1 MTQIL
6 NQIKYIQL
14 EFIKPIIE
22 LKNEIFLFFVKH
34 NENNLDI
41 IHKSC
46 HLYTRCFSIS
56 LLNIV
61 RKGKA
66 NSVT

>member
-1 MTQIL
+1 MTQIV
-6 NQIKYIQL
+6 NQRKHIQL

-22 LKNEIFLFFVKH
+22 LRNVIFLFFVKH
-34 NENNLDI
+34 NEDNLDI

-46 HLYTRCFSIS
+46 HLYERCFSIS